1 MHFVLFKYL
10 FTQKV
15 LEIYG
20 SLDALRTG
28 DGWKGYMISEDIEPV
43 MLVFLMICCVLCAMI
58 CYMAYKNN
66 KEMKLYKVLML
77 LPIVSIIMMA
87 IVQYVIEPG
96 WVDALVQYKPV

>member
-1 MHFVLFKYL
+1 MNKQIYLSGICSVLSLGFPIMHFVLFKCL

-28 DGWKGYMISEDIEPV
+28 DGWKGYMISEDIEP
-43 MLVFLMICCVLCAMI
+43 
-58 CYMAYKNN
+58 
-66 KEMKLYKVLML
+66 
-77 LPIVSIIMMA
+77 
-87 IVQYVIEPG
+87 G